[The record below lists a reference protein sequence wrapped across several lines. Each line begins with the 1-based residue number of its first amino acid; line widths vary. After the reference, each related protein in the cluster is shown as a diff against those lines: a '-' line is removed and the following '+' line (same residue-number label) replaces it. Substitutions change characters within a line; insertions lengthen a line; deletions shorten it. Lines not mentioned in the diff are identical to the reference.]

1 VASFGDGEKTAV
13 IIHAEPL
20 RALVEETFSAAGCA
34 RAEAARIGDYLV
46 RANLTGHDS
55 HGVIRVPRY
64 LQWMEQGR
72 LRAGQS
78 LSIVTENEVMAVADG
93 HFGFGQTIGPQ
104 AVRLGMDKA
113 ERSGV
118 SIIAL
123 RRSGHLGRIGDWAEM
138 AAEAG
143 QVSIHLVNV
152 SGSRLVAPFGGIERR
167 MATNPLAIGVPV
179 PGEPAIILD
188 FATSIVAEGK
198 ALVALKGGKPLPAGS
213 LIDAEGRLS
222 NDPAVFYGSR
232 PPSGVPDPRK
242 GAGALRAM
250 GEHKGSGLAFMI
262 ELLAGALTGSG
273 CAGPGERPLVNGMLS
288 IYMVGE
294 LFDSDHG
301 FAAEVRQYV
310 DYYKSAKPVVPGGE
324 ILVPGEPEQRAHE
337 ARLAA
342 GIELP
347 EETWQAILEAAG
359 RAGLAADRIKRI
371 LS

>member
-1 VASFGDGEKTAV
+1 MIV
-13 IIHAEPL
+13 HAKPL
-20 RALVEETFSAAGCA
+20 RALVEEIFSAAGCS
-34 RAEAARIGDYLV
+34 RAEAARIGEYLV

-64 LQWMEQGR
+64 LQWMDQGR
-72 LRAGQS
+72 LKADQNM
-78 LSIVTENEVMAVADG
+78 SIVTETEIMAVADG
-93 HFGFGQTIGPQ
+93 NFGFGQTIGPQ
-104 AVRLGMDKA
+104 AVRLGMEKA
-113 ERSGV
+113 EKSGV

-152 SGSRLVAPFGGIERR
+152 SGSLLVAPFGGIDRR
-167 MATNPLAIGVPV
+167 MSTNPLAIGVPV
-179 PGEPAIILD
+179 PGEPPLILD
-188 FATSIVAEGK
+188 FATSVVAEGK
-198 ALVALKGGKPLPAGS
+198 ALVAFKGGKPLPAGS
-213 LIDAEGRLS
+213 LIDAEGHLTS
-222 NDPAVFYGSR
+222 DPAAFYGSQ
-232 PPSGVPDPRK
+232 PLAGVPDPR
-242 GAGALRAM
+242 GGSGALRAM

-288 IYMVGE
+288 IYMDAE
-294 LFDSDHG
+294 LFDLEHG

-310 DYYKSAKPVVPGGE
+310 DFFKSASPAAPGGE
-324 ILVPGEPEQRAHE
+324 VLVPGEPEQRACE
-337 ARLAA
+337 ARLTA

-347 EETWQAILEAAG
+347 DETWQAILDAAG
-359 RAGLAADRIKRI
+359 RAGLAAEQVDQI